1 MRILHTADWHLGAY
15 VGPQCDDPMKRMENT
30 MKCLHALLETA
41 WKEQPDI
48 ILVCGD
54 IFHQARVW
62 SDRALTEV
70 AVASTYLNRLGEIAP
85 VVVLYGTPNH
95 DGRSQFS
102 ILSELTKNVEYFV
115 APGIT
120 IVPTKSGDI
129 QVAGLPGFDKGH
141 FRAQFPGMS
150 AEEENKVF
158 SQELANIVA
167 GLSAQ
172 VDPNIPSVLMA
183 HHTVVGAEL
192 DNGEHLFQA
201 NEVVLPAAALD
212 ASAFNLVCLGH
223 IHKAQRVG
231 NCIKPVYYAGS
242 IDAFT
247 FNDEGH
253 EKGFW
258 IHTII
263 QRDDDLDYKEVD
275 SGLVYM
281 HDSQSM
287 RLVNSYFFT
296 TPAREFLTLH
306 ADQDG
311 ITGCMTGENEFR
323 RPCNKV
329 VRILYT
335 CDEATEKA
343 LDKKK
348 LERDLYN
355 AGAYYVSEIRPEK
368 IHEDVN
374 RERLHEKLTV
384 EDCLQRYF
392 DEKKIDPKSLPG
404 LIAEALGIINKVQ
417 ATAPAG
423 GQTGLFLPLEIEVRN
438 YRSYAEEKLSFQDI
452 YFAMVNGRNGSGK
465 SSLFMDAI
473 VDCLYEQP
481 RESELTGWIRNG
493 EKSGSISFTFQLGSD
508 TYRVTRTRQRS
519 GKGTLALAKCETRIM
534 DEAENWDV
542 IWQDHSCERMA
553 DTQQKIIDLLG
564 MDCDTFQ
571 SCVLIMQDQYGK
583 FMEADKSE
591 RMAVLANLL
600 GLGIYDELL
609 KLTKE
614 KLTDVNREIRA
625 SKEEIAELENEV
637 AGEEDLH
644 AERRMAE
651 VELRVAQDDLAVA
664 KNKLSEIQEKLG
676 AIAGYEE
683 EARRLQNEL
692 KDITD
697 AYTAKKQKR
706 DDLQRRVEET
716 KSFLQNEQNILEKY
730 AELKQARLDLAA
742 LDGKLQLLADKRIRH
757 SRLDQ
762 ELIEMRRSRQIAMDR
777 LNTIELRLEEQ
788 DQLRKTIES
797 LSDAEDALEE
807 YELKAARQKE
817 LDNQL
822 SNIQIMMNNLEK
834 QTEMLKDSGC
844 IDIDKAQCKFL
855 QSAKAA
861 STALE
866 ELDKKANDLINELVE
881 LDYNSHDHVSAINNV
896 KAYRAAKEKLAQL
909 AVDAAAAEQLRI
921 QEAEQLKRIQT
932 IEAELAALEPEIH
945 ELEAQTG
952 KAAELKA
959 KISELA
965 RFERLEGEI
974 PKAKQFVES
983 TEGTIGQLNADI
995 EDLHKRCDQIIDR
1008 LNDLAAITANKED
1021 LTNEKRQAE
1030 AFVQTVEKSISDLNQ
1045 RIGRINAELLAIEA
1059 KKLKLLEKQ
1068 EQLRVTAGQAAN
1080 LEILAQA
1087 FSQDG
1092 IPYQIIRDI
1101 VPELEAAANEILS
1114 QMTGGRMRLEFV
1126 TEKTLKSNKAKE
1138 VATLDIIINDV
1149 DNGVL
1154 PYLSRSGGQKVRAA
1168 LAVSFALAMIK
1179 ASRVGLQLGM
1189 MFVDEPPFL
1198 DAEGVDAYCAALAAI
1213 HERYPE
1219 MRILA
1224 ISHDENMK
1232 NHFPQ
1237 QIYVEQTENGSRV
1250 KRL

>member
-1 MRILHTADWHLGAY
+1 MKILHTADWHLGAY

-41 WKEQPDI
+41 WKKQPDI

-192 DNGEHLFQA
+192 DNGEHLFQV

-223 IHKAQRVG
+223 IHKAQEVA
-231 NCIKPVYYAGS
+231 NCYKPVFYAGS

-253 EKGFW
+253 RKGFW
-258 IHTII
+258 IHELGTF
-263 QRDDDLDYKEVD
+263 
-275 SGLVYM
+275 
-281 HDSQSM
+281 QSPITYEHRFIEM
-287 RLVNSYFFT
+287 
-296 TPAREFLTLH
+296 PAREFKTERWDSGLISIYQKEGL
-306 ADQDG
+306 
-311 ITGCMTGENEFR
+311 ITRCIDEDEYR
-323 RPCNKV
+323 DKV
-329 VRILYT
+329 VRVLYT
-335 CDEATEKA
+335 CDTETEKA
-343 LDKKK
+343 FNKKK
-348 LERDLYN
+348 IEQDLYD
-355 AGAYYVSEIRPEK
+355 AGAYYVTEIRPEK
-368 IHEDVN
+368 VTASVN
-374 RERLHEKLTV
+374 QNVFHEKMTV
-384 EDCLQRYF
+384 ESCLQRYL
-392 DEKKIDPKSLPG
+392 DEKSIPPEKVVQLLETASGI
-404 LIAEALGIINKVQ
+404 IAEAQ
-417 ATAPAG
+417 ASMPMGSAS
-423 GQTGLFLPLEIEVRN
+423 GLFLPVEISIRN
-438 YRSYAEEKLSFQDI
+438 YRSYAEETFDFRDI
-452 YFAMVNGRNGSGK
+452 FFAMVNGKNGAGK

-473 VDCLYEQP
+473 TDCLYEKT
-481 RESELTGWIRNG
+481 RENDLTGWIRNG
-493 EKSGSISFTFQLGSD
+493 EKSGSISFTFQLGND
-508 TYRVTRTRQRS
+508 LYRVVRTRQRS
-519 GKGTLALAKCETRIM
+519 GKGTLSLAKREFAFSDYGEGTQGESGYI
-534 DEAENWDV
+534 WD
-542 IWQDHSCERMA
+542 DHSCERMA
-553 DTQQKIIDLLG
+553 DTQQKIIDLIG

-583 FMEADKSE
+583 FMESDKSE

-600 GLGIYDELL
+600 GLGIYDDLL
-609 KLTKE
+609 KITKE
-614 KLTDVNREIRA
+614 KLTDVNRDIRA
-625 SKEEIAELENEV
+625 SKDEIAELEKEV

-644 AERRMAE
+644 AERRMVE
-651 VELRVAQDDLAVA
+651 VELHVAQDDLTEA
-664 KNKLSEIQEKLG
+664 KNHLSEIQEKLG
-676 AIAGYEE
+676 SISGYEE
-683 EARRLQNEL
+683 EVLRLQKEL
-692 KDITD
+692 TKVTED
-697 AYTAKKQKR
+697 YTTKKQKR

-716 KSFLQNEQNILEKY
+716 KSFLQNEQNILDLV
-730 AELKQARLDLAA
+730 AELNQARLDLAA
-742 LDGKLQLLADKRIRH
+742 LDGKLQLLADKKTRQIKH
-757 SRLDQ
+757 NQ
-762 ELIEMRRSRQIAMDR
+762 ELIETRRARQIVLDKLSVIECKLEKQEKLR
-777 LNTIELRLEEQ
+777 HTVESLNSIEEELEEC
-788 DQLRKTIES
+788 
-797 LSDAEDALEE
+797 
-807 YELKAARQKE
+807 ELKKSKHTE
-817 LDNQL
+817 LCNEL
-822 SNIQIMMNNLEK
+822 SSISIKIKNLQS

-844 IDIDKAQCKFL
+844 IDVGRAQCKFL

-861 STALE
+861 KT
-866 ELDKKANDLINELVE
+866 ELIELQGKADAIRKQIDELNYDLAHHHAVIKDVRT
-881 LDYNSHDHVSAINNV
+881 
-896 KAYRAAKEKLAQL
+896 YRDAKEQLAQL
-909 AVDAAAAEQLRI
+909 AAEV
-921 QEAEQLKRIQT
+921 ATGEQLKVRGEELLKREQE
-932 IEAELAALEPEIH
+932 IEKELAILDPEIK
-945 ELEAQTG
+945 ELEEQTG
-952 KAAELKA
+952 KAAELEA
-959 KISELA
+959 RVERLA
-965 RFERLEGEI
+965 RYEHLANEI

-983 TEGTIGQLNADI
+983 TEGTIAQLSADI

-1008 LNDLAAITANKED
+1008 LNDLTALTADKEA
-1021 LTNEKRQAE
+1021 LSKEKYQAE
-1030 AFVQTVEKSISDLNQ
+1030 TFVQMLEKSISELNQ
-1045 RIGRINAELLAIEA
+1045 RIGRINAELKALEA
-1059 KKLKLLEKQ
+1059 RKQKLQEKQ
-1068 EQLRVTAGQAAN
+1068 EQLQKAAGHAAN

-1101 VPELEAAANEILS
+1101 VPELEAAANDILS

-1149 DNGVL
+1149 DHGVL